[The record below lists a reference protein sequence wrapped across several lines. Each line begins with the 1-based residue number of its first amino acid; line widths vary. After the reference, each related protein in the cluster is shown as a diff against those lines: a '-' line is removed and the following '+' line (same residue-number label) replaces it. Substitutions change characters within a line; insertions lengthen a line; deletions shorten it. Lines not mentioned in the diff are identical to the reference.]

1 MPEHLKNNLARFLFL
16 VFLLTGVSGF
26 LPPTPTNAQG
36 VEFTDLRSH
45 AAVLME
51 YTSGEVIFAQN
62 AEEPLSPASLT
73 KVMTLLLVY
82 EALDEGRI
90 SWNDRVTVSENAW
103 ATGGSQM
110 FLEIGQQ
117 VPVSGLVTGI
127 ATISANDA
135 CVAISEHIFGSEQLF
150 VREMNRKARDL
161 GLSNTHFTNT
171 SGLPDPEHY
180 ISAMDMA
187 RIAHFFITHYPEA
200 LELHAQKEFTFNE
213 ILQYNRNP
221 LLGRYPG
228 ADGLKTGHTRDA
240 GYCLVGTAEQD
251 GMRFLT
257 VVMNGPSNTGRLND
271 TETMLNYAF
280 RNYTLHRIFDQ
291 GEIVESVKVAGGEE
305 RFVDV
310 VADRAVEVVVPFL
323 REDEVEYHIETPQS
337 IPARVEKGT
346 PAGYVEVSLDGYLIK
361 TFSLSTAH
369 DVERAGRISL
379 FFRAIGDFFGNIW
392 WAFTEWL
399 KDIMPIPME

>member
-1 MPEHLKNNLARFLFL
+1 MPEHLKISLARFL
-16 VFLLTGVSGF
+16 VLLIILAGLSGF
-26 LPPTPTNAQG
+26 LVTPQAKAQD

-51 YTSGEVIFAQN
+51 HTSGKVIFAQN
-62 AEEPLSPASLT
+62 AEEPLPPASLT

-82 EALDEGRI
+82 EALAEGRI
-90 SWNDRVTVSENAW
+90 SWDERVTISESAW

-117 VPVSGLVTGI
+117 VPVSELVTGI

-135 CVAISEHIFGSEQLF
+135 CVAISEHLYGSEQLF
-150 VREMNRKARDL
+150 VREMNRKARDM
-161 GLSNTHFTNT
+161 GLPNTHFVNT

-187 RIAHFFITHYPEA
+187 RITHYFITHYPEA
-200 LELHAQKEFTFNE
+200 LELHAEKEFTFNE

-240 GYCLVGTAEQD
+240 GYCLVGTAAQD
-251 GMRFLT
+251 GMRFIT
-257 VVMNGPSNTGRLND
+257 VVMNSPSNTGRLND

-280 RNYTLHRIFDQ
+280 RNFTLHRIFDP
-291 GEIVESVKVAGGEE
+291 GEVVESVKVSGGEE
-305 RFVDV
+305 RFVDA
-310 VADRAVEVVVPFL
+310 VADRAVEVVIPFL
-323 REDEVEYHIETPQS
+323 REDDVEYQIETPQS

-346 PAGYVEVSLDGYLIK
+346 PAGYVEVSLDGYLTE
-361 TFSLSTAH
+361 TFPLSTAN

-392 WAFTEWL
+392 WTFVEWL
-399 KDIMPIPME
+399 KSIIPLPME